1 MPSFFSAIPLPPGAP
16 NVVDWS
22 ERHMDIE
29 WSVPLDDGGAPITAY
44 HIEAKSKNEDDDWQL
59 WETIDTNRTKAS
71 VQKLL
76 KGREYQFRVIA
87 MNKAGKSDPSHPS
100 RTKEALPRSRKH
112 TQCDILRYFPNIRFY
127 MKSIYYGD

>member
-1 MPSFFSAIPLPPGAP
+1 MPTRLAQFWTVYCLFSAIPLPPGAP

-112 TQCDILRYFPNIRFY
+112 SVKI
-127 MKSIYYGD
+127 